1 VPRIESGRVGS
12 VSIRSSPPA
21 QETACRDA
29 RLVFPRQKLRLI
41 HRRKCPP
48 AYNAIY
54 PGADFSVRRASTVR
68 GLRMWQPVHGNTVF
82 NLTSSVP
89 STFYAMRC
97 SAYINIRGLSGQ
109 TAFPNTS
116 PTENGM
122 ASRLPPMRRE
132 TRRSATVYL
141 THASRAHS
149 NGSTCAFLP
158 SVRLWRF
165 YLRASEEVPTL
176 VPMAQCIPTQH
187 GWKQMRWGPRHPTS
201 GGCAREV

>member
-1 VPRIESGRVGS
+1 
-12 VSIRSSPPA
+12 
-21 QETACRDA
+21 
-29 RLVFPRQKLRLI
+29 
-41 HRRKCPP
+41 
-48 AYNAIY
+48 
-54 PGADFSVRRASTVR
+54 
-68 GLRMWQPVHGNTVF
+68 
-82 NLTSSVP
+82 
-89 STFYAMRC
+89 MR
-97 SAYINIRGLSGQ
+97 YIRGLISPYAGPRQCGVCTCGSQSTAIRCLTSPHPSHLLSTRCDAVHTSISEDCQ

-141 THASRAHS
+141 THASRAHA

-158 SVRLWRF
+158 SVRLWRC

-187 GWKQMRWGPRHPTS
+187 GWKQMGWGPRHPTS